1 MKPKLI
7 FLDIDGT
14 LTLPGSYVIPE
25 SAITAIRNAQT
36 NGHKIFLCS
45 GRNLPMLK
53 PLLDKY
59 TFEGAVGGS
68 GSLVMLGD
76 RILYD
81 CPMEMEDFRT
91 AMKLL
96 EENHVYRTIESKY
109 GAWCDRGIGEF
120 LKKQSGGNSEL
131 ERWRNAV
138 EHDLGMQP
146 MSEYPGCP
154 IYKILFV
161 CESLRQ
167 IAPAREALGEKYHF
181 VIQDTKQEEAC
192 VNGEIIGRQYD
203 KGSGIRMIIEALGAD
218 LRDTIG
224 IGDSM
229 NDLEMIETVGTS
241 VCMANGSETLKAKAD
256 YICPAVDQDGLAKAF
271 EHLGL
276 LPQATV
282 P

>member
-14 LTLPGSYVIPE
+14 LTLPGSNIIPK
-25 SAITAIRNAQT
+25 SAVTAIRSAQAA
-36 NGHKIFLCS
+36 GHKVFLCS
-45 GRNLPMLK
+45 GRNLPMLR
-53 PLLDKY
+53 PLLDEY

-81 CPMEMEDFRT
+81 CPMEMDDFQT
-91 AMKLL
+91 AMKLFA
-96 EENHVYRTIESKY
+96 ENHVYRTIESKY
-109 GAWCDRGIGEF
+109 GAWCDSGIGEF

-131 ERWRNAV
+131 ERWRKAV
-138 EHDLGMQP
+138 EHDLGMMP

-161 CESLRQ
+161 CETFQQL
-167 IAPAREALGEKYHF
+167 APAREALEGKYHF

-203 KGSGIRMIIEALGAD
+203 KGTGIRMITDALGAD
-218 LRDTIG
+218 LKDTIG
-224 IGDSM
+224 FGDSM
-229 NDLEMIETVGTS
+229 NDLEMVETVGYS
-241 VCMANGSETLKAKAD
+241 VCMENGSETLKARAD
-256 YICPAVDQDGLAKAF
+256 YICPAVDRDGLAKAF

-276 LPQATV
+276 LPQAAV